1 MSMKGG
7 GGGKEE
13 EREGWEREVGKG
25 VSGAP
30 KGYSLRLWSDY
41 K

>member
-1 MSMKGG
+1 MKGG
-7 GGGKEE
+7 EGGGKEE
-13 EREGWEREVGKG
+13 EREVGKG

>member
-13 EREGWEREVGKG
+13 EREGGEREVGKG
-25 VSGAP
+25 VSSAP